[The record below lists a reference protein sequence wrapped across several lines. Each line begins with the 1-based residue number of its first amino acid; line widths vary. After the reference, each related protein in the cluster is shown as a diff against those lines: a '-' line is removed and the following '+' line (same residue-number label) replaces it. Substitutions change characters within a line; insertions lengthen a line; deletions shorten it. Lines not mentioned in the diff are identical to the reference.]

1 MRSYIVENSE
11 LRLRVSGMEK
21 AQEAVLRQK
30 EEEYV
35 LSKKTLEE
43 EYRKRLE
50 ENQRFRSELEE
61 QKGMVSDLQEVVASQ
76 KEELRV
82 SGEEVK
88 NKEAQLEE
96 WKEKYSTL
104 SQESSALK
112 SKCDA
117 FEAQK
122 DLDQRKRREI
132 SLQRSGGFLHRN
144 MEIERRVIQ
153 REREV
158 IKSALFRVA
167 AERRDHRVE
176 RKRNVCKDGG
186 LHPAAVPLC
195 AVPSQ
200 IESVSIVAS
209 ALFVSLLCSI

>member
-1 MRSYIVENSE
+1 MENSE

-21 AQEAVLRQK
+21 AQEAALRRK

-50 ENQRFRSELEE
+50 ESQRFRSELEE

-76 KEELRV
+76 KEELQV
-82 SGEEVK
+82 NEEEAK

-96 WKEKYSTL
+96 WKEKYSAL
-104 SQESSALK
+104 SQESNALK
-112 SKCDA
+112 SRCDA

-132 SLQRSGGFLHRN
+132 SLRRNGGFLHLH

-167 AERRDHRVE
+167 AKWRDHRVE

-186 LHPAAVPLC
+186 LHSAAVPLC
-195 AVPSQ
+195 EVPSE